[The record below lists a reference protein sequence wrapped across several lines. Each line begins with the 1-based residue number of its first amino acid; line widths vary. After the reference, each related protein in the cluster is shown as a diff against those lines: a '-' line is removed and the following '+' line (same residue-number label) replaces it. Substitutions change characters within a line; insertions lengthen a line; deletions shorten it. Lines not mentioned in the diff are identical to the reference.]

1 MCFSILLRETYTE
14 KQLCEW
20 WLCAIADGVDLPL
33 LPGGIPFVLTGEL
46 FEQSYRPAAFM
57 IAGLVNWLSN
67 FAVGLLFP
75 FIQVSVSVCVCMLAC
90 YFTSFHYIMRK
101 WGCLFVF
108 IQGFIRLIGLVYPPI
123 NFKSIQT
130 QLILALTY
138 LHVWKVESFA
148 KTAVPSRLPYSFW
161 KYSYFYSSWGL
172 FDLKQKQLC
181 PWIGQ
186 HHNTSLDSVLYP
198 YVLTFP
204 FPFHPFS

>member
-1 MCFSILLRETYTE
+1 MTVCH
-14 KQLCEW
+14 CW
-20 WLCAIADGVDLPL
+20 WCGPASSSRWDSVRPDRGAVWAVLPASCL
-33 LPGGIPFVLTGEL
+33 HDCWSRKLVIQFCGGPFVPVH
-46 FEQSYRPAAFM
+46 SSKCKR
-57 IAGLVNWLSN
+57 
-67 FAVGLLFP
+67 
-75 FIQVSVSVCVCMLAC
+75 VCVSMLAC

-138 LHVWKVESFA
+138 LHVWKVES
-148 KTAVPSRLPYSFW
+148 TAVPSRLPYSFW
-161 KYSYFYSSWGL
+161 KCSYFYYSWGL